1 MGVIQSHYGHW
12 FCSNRKLTPW
22 NRMVTPSFL
31 EESYEGTGS
40 EGGLGM
46 ARRVAFSPSQDTE
59 GQCPHC
65 LVKKTKHLLILY
77 KISLSINPNKSTT
90 SEFNKHGI
98 MNKII
103 QKDFSRVYED
113 TQKLY
118 VHILYIILLSLDKKL
133 RAKKRQS
140 LILYSFF
147 FFWSF

>member
-1 MGVIQSHYGHW
+1 MKARGQKGA
-12 FCSNRKLTPW
+12 W
-22 NRMVTPSFL
+22 NGETC
-31 EESYEGTGS
+31 
-40 EGGLGM
+40 
-46 ARRVAFSPSQDTE
+46 VAFSPSQDTE

-147 FFWSF
+147 FFFLVFLGPHPWHM